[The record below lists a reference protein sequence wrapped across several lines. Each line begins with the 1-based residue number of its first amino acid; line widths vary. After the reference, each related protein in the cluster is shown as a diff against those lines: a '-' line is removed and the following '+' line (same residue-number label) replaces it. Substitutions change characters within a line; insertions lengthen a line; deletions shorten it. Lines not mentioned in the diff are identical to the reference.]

1 MPVEH
6 RTLFTC
12 ERKQKLGIGTS
23 RSSLPEERASH
34 VVVKVGH
41 NVTLLFF
48 LFFLG
53 VVLQCC
59 INNLCCRFVVFGG
72 LPAVWCTPFWPARCV
87 LIIVVK
93 AAN

>member
-1 MPVEH
+1 MTVVPVGH
-6 RTLFTC
+6 GTLFTC

-59 INNLCCRFVVFGG
+59 INNLCCRFVVLVCSLLCGAPRSGQLDVF
-72 LPAVWCTPFWPARCV
+72 L
-87 LIIVVK
+87 
-93 AAN
+93 